1 VLVNVNAPPVENAVQ
16 TIDAKTASAPY
27 WPGTYIN
34 CEVDGSN
41 NLVQTDPTEDSL
53 FIWNFDNN
61 NLESALLFSTTA
73 TATYQHSLIALTG
86 DPIELTQ
93 ENDFNILQEDDTL
106 LLAEQRFYNPNELAE
121 GGIVHPYAPYEKLL
135 GDVYRVET
143 RFKSADGGVTAG
155 EITALTAQLDYPDVI
170 EKQSDVAI
178 SNTGTAVSLTK
189 TFRSVES
196 VQITALQTGGSTAVT
211 AYVTAKSTSSVT
223 IECRDSAGALAS
235 GLVDITVVGY

>member
-1 VLVNVNAPPVENAVQ
+1 M
-16 TIDAKTASAPY
+16 
-27 WPGTYIN
+27 
-34 CEVDGSN
+34 
-41 NLVQTDPTEDSL
+41 
-53 FIWNFDNN
+53 
-61 NLESALLFSTTA
+61 FSTTA

-86 DPIELTQ
+86 DQIELTQ

-106 LLAEQRFYNPNELAE
+106 LLAEQRFYNPSELAE
-121 GGIVHPYAPYEKLL
+121 GGVVHPYAPYEKLL

-143 RFKSADGGVTAG
+143 RFKSPDGGVTAG
-155 EITALTAQLDYPDVI
+155 EITALTAQLDYPDII
-170 EKQSDVAI
+170 EKQNDVAI